1 MTKLAIVPGSF
12 DPFTNG
18 HLDIV
23 ERGAKIFDEIL
34 VTVFNNQAKS
44 PLFTVEERVNLIKES
59 TKHLPNVKVD
69 SSDFLLM
76 DYATEKNAKA
86 VIRGLRAISD
96 FEYEMQITSM
106 NRKLN
111 KDIETFFIMTNN
123 QFSFLSSS
131 MIKEV
136 AQYNGNITGLVPEI
150 VELELKK
157 KFNFT

>member
-1 MTKLAIVPGSF
+1 MSKLAIVPGSF

-44 PLFTVEERVNLIKES
+44 PLFSVEERVNLIKES
-59 TKHLPNVKVD
+59 TKHLPNVSVD
-69 SSDFLLM
+69 SSGFLLM
-76 DYATEKNAKA
+76 HYATEKKADA

-136 AQYNGNITGLVPEI
+136 AQYNGDITGLVPEI
-150 VELELKK
+150 VEESLKK
-157 KFNFT
+157 KFNFA

>member
-1 MTKLAIVPGSF
+1 MSKLAIVPGSF

-23 ERGAKIFDEIL
+23 ERAAKIFGRVI

-44 PLFTVEERVNLIKES
+44 PLFSVEERVRLIKES
-59 TKHLPNVKVD
+59 TKHLPNVEVD
-69 SSDFLLM
+69 SSNFLLM
-76 DYATEKNAKA
+76 HYATEKNSDV
-86 VIRGLRAISD
+86 VIRGLRAVTD

-106 NRKLN
+106 NRTLN

-136 AQYNGNITGLVPEI
+136 AQYNGNISGLVPEV
-150 VELELKK
+150 VEQALKK
-157 KFNFT
+157 KFNYA

>member
-44 PLFTVEERVNLIKES
+44 PLFNVEERVNLIKES

-76 DYATEKNAKA
+76 DYATEKNANA

>member
-1 MTKLAIVPGSF
+1 MSKLAIVPGSF

-23 ERGAKIFDEIL
+23 ERGAKTFDEIL

-76 DYATEKNAKA
+76 DYAAEKNANA

-150 VELELKK
+150 VELALKK
-157 KFNFT
+157 KFNFA